1 MTRTTARFLPIL
13 IAALALLAVGVPG
26 CSKEEAPPQK
36 PVVRKAVPAAK
47 GKTAEAPV
55 PVPAEAAAPKPAGVV
70 FYNPAG
76 KRDPF
81 VPFLRP
87 EPRAI
92 RGGLPNVPP
101 LQRFDLSELHVVG
114 VIWGQKG
121 AYALVEDAEGRGYTV
136 VPGTKIG
143 RGGGVVSRIT
153 PKEIFVRE
161 EFNDYTGAKVVRESS
176 MKLQTAGGK

>member
-13 IAALALLAVGVPG
+13 IAALAFLAGGVAG
-26 CSKEEAPPQK
+26 CAKEEAPPQK
-36 PVVRKAVPAAK
+36 PVVRKAVPK
-47 GKTAEAPV
+47 EKTKTAEAPKA
-55 PVPAEAAAPKPAGVV
+55 AETVASKPGGVV

-87 EPRAI
+87 EPKTFRFGQA
-92 RGGLPNVPP
+92 NVPP
-101 LQRFDLSELHVVG
+101 LQRFELGELHVVG
-114 VIWGQKG
+114 IIWGQKG
-121 AYALVEDAEGRGYTV
+121 AYALVEDNEGRGYTV
-136 VPGTKIG
+136 VPGTRIG

-153 PKEIFVRE
+153 PREIFVRE